1 MNFTYRCSGC
11 GEITSPVAADSIVCL
26 EHGVPAKRVRS
37 FGLKLPGETARWD
50 PVVGEY
56 VRNEAE
62 FRSILSQ
69 QMDRES
75 RELNMEVRLTLVDS
89 RDKEGIAE
97 LHGRPLT
104 TWKAEAENTAKAK
117 HDQAVT

>member
-1 MNFTYRCSGC
+1 MNYTYRCPG
-11 GEITSPVAADSIVCL
+11 GHEMVAVVALDQVTCL

-75 RELNMEVRLTLVDS
+75 RELNMEVKLTLVDS